1 MEHSAV
7 SELQFQHVDKA
18 YGATLAARDVSFR
31 IPSKSFGVVV
41 GPSGCGKS
49 SLLSL
54 AAGLDEPTNGY
65 VFLGGQEVRGIR
77 DDVALLFQNYNLFPW
92 MTAQANVAFGLR
104 MRGMGQWQASA
115 KALDYLDD
123 VGLGACA
130 GKIPA
135 ELSGG
140 MKQRVAL
147 ARALALK
154 PGLLLM
160 DEPFAALD
168 YQTRKIM
175 QRYVLSTRE
184 RTGATIL
191 LVTHDLAEALT
202 LADRLILMSGAPG
215 SVQEVIDITAPHPR
229 DLSHPVLAGLMRKLE
244 AHLEAEAVLSEFT
257 ADERGRMLANG

>member
-1 MEHSAV
+1 MT
-7 SELQFQHVDKA
+7 ELQFHHVDKA
-18 YGATLAARDVSFR
+18 HGATLAAREVSFR

-41 GPSGCGKS
+41 GPAGCGKS

-65 VFLGGQEVRGIR
+65 VFLGGREVRGIR

-92 MTAQANVAFGLR
+92 MTAQANVAFGLT
-104 MRGMGQWQASA
+104 MRGMSQRAASVR
-115 KALDYLDD
+115 ALDYLND

-130 GKIPA
+130 PRIPD

-154 PGLLLM
+154 PRILLM

-175 QRYVLSTRE
+175 QRYLLATRA

-202 LADRLILMSGAPG
+202 LADRLIMLSGTPG
-215 SVQEVIDITAPHPR
+215 TVQEVIDIKAPHPR

-244 AHLEAEAVLSEFT
+244 AHLEAEAVLREFT
-257 ADERGRMLANG
+257 AAQGGRMLANGSPA

>member
-1 MEHSAV
+1 VEHAEMT
-7 SELQFQHVDKA
+7 ELQFQHVDKA
-18 YGATLAARDVSFR
+18 YGATLAARDVCFR
-31 IPSKSFGVVV
+31 IPSKSFGVVI

-54 AAGLDEPTNGY
+54 AAGLDEPSNGY
-65 VFLGGQEVRGIR
+65 VFLGGREVRGLR

-104 MRGMGQWQASA
+104 LRGLARREASA
-115 KALDYLDD
+115 QALDYLND
-123 VGLGACA
+123 VELGACA
-130 GKIPA
+130 GKIPT

-154 PGLLLM
+154 PNLLLM

-184 RTGATIL
+184 RTGATVL

-202 LADRLILMSGAPG
+202 LADRLVIMSGAPG
-215 SVQEVIDITAPHPR
+215 TVQEVIDISAPHPR
-229 DLSHPVLAGLMRKLE
+229 DLSHPTLAALMRKLE
-244 AHLEAEAVLSEFT
+244 AHLEAEAALSEFT
-257 ADERGRMLANG
+257 AEERGRMFAHV

>member
-1 MEHSAV
+1 VEHSAV
-7 SELQFQHVDKA
+7 TELQFQHVDKA
-18 YGATLAARDVSFR
+18 YGATLAARDVCFR

-54 AAGLDEPTNGY
+54 AAGLDEPTDGY
-65 VFLGGQEVRGIR
+65 VFLGGREVRGIR

-104 MRGMGQWQASA
+104 MRGMGQGQASA

-184 RTGATIL
+184 RTGATVL

-215 SVQEVIDITAPHPR
+215 SVQEVIDIAAPHPR
-229 DLSHPVLAGLMRKLE
+229 DLSHPALAGLMRKLE

>member
-1 MEHSAV
+1 MT
-7 SELQFQHVDKA
+7 ELQFQHVDKA
-18 YGATLAARDVSFR
+18 YGATLAARNVCFR
-31 IPSKSFGVVV
+31 IPSKSFGVVI

-54 AAGLDEPTNGY
+54 AAGLDEPSNGY
-65 VFLGGQEVRGIR
+65 VFLGGREVRGIR

-92 MTAQANVAFGLR
+92 MTAQANVAFGLSLHGLAR
-104 MRGMGQWQASA
+104 REASA
-115 KALDYLDD
+115 QALDYLND

-130 GKIPA
+130 GKIPM

-154 PGLLLM
+154 PNLLLM

-168 YQTRKIM
+168 YQTRKMM
-175 QRYVLSTRE
+175 QRYILSTRE
-184 RTGATIL
+184 RTGATVL

-202 LADRLILMSGAPG
+202 LADRLVIMSAAPG
-215 SVQEVIDITAPHPR
+215 TVQEVIDISAPHPR
-229 DLSHPVLAGLMRKLE
+229 DLSHPTLAALMRKLE
-244 AHLEAEAVLSEFT
+244 AHLEVEAALSEFT
-257 ADERGRMLANG
+257 AEERGRMFAHG

>member
-1 MEHSAV
+1 MT
-7 SELQFQHVDKA
+7 ELQFQHVDKA

-31 IPSKSFGVVV
+31 IPSKSFGVVI

-54 AAGLDEPTNGY
+54 AAGLDEPSNGY
-65 VFLGGQEVRGIR
+65 VFLGGREVRGIR

-104 MRGMGQWQASA
+104 LRGLARREASA
-115 KALDYLDD
+115 QALDYLYD

-130 GKIPA
+130 GKIPM

-154 PGLLLM
+154 PNLLLM

-168 YQTRKIM
+168 AMTRDAMQRLLAEVWRETRKTVV
-175 QRYVLSTRE
+175 Y
-184 RTGATIL
+184 
-191 LVTHDLAEALT
+191 VTHNVAEAVY
-202 LADRLILMSGAPG
+202 LADRVLVM
-215 SVQEVIDITAPHPR
+215 TPHPGRVRCELPITLARPR
-229 DLSHPVLAGLMRKLE
+229 DPLSIEFLECQKDLLRHLGGPV
-244 AHLEAEAVLSEFT
+244 
-257 ADERGRMLANG
+257 DEDN